1 MDEPACMDEF
11 LIQKTYIYATRSS
24 IFFDDMQNSVAT
36 TKSGGAQSFLPKIGK
51 FGLIRQKIPTK

>member
-1 MDEPACMDEF
+1 MLLAA
-11 LIQKTYIYATRSS
+11 LY
-24 IFFDDMQNSVAT
+24 FFDDMQNSVAT